1 VSLRTP
7 STPQFDAPPYFRWT
21 RHAVGCTL
29 TRDVK
34 TPLSTFS
41 AMQPFARKAKQSRNI
56 EGPCATANADKHC
69 LLLMKTFERAM
80 TMIRGEFSARSHS
93 QTSADLIGLLSVVF
107 DQRCTLAEKLTHPAR
122 RVIGVPILALQRERL
137 EQIRTRLQNEAMND
151 ARNNKIFK
159 P

>member
-1 VSLRTP
+1 MLLFLLLLFAKTKQS
-7 STPQFDAPPYFRWT
+7 
-21 RHAVGCTL
+21 HAK
-29 TRDVK
+29 RDVLHVFCNATFGEKSK
-34 TPLSTFS
+34 TI
-41 AMQPFARKAKQSRNI
+41 AEHR
-56 EGPCATANADKHC
+56 GPCATANADKHC

-107 DQRCTLAEKLTHPAR
+107 DQRCTLAEKLTHLAR
-122 RVIGVPILALQRERL
+122 RVIGVPILGLQRERL